1 MASHPCQQ
9 GKLGRTCLRP
19 QADPHVQPA
28 QRRIAEVSDHRR
40 PSRVRPI
47 TNEPHPSAATTAWAS
62 HCRYGTETSMSSL
75 WASLPHCLAERG
87 RDPDHDAAQ
96 VHCVRPLYSG
106 SERARLLGV
115 VGVTQDA
122 WWPPTFTPVLGRPLL
137 AASMIEVVARMCV
150 ARSRATPARRLRRP
164 EQQEWRSMEVHA
176 HEWAADSTHRAV

>member
-1 MASHPCQQ
+1 
-9 GKLGRTCLRP
+9 
-19 QADPHVQPA
+19 
-28 QRRIAEVSDHRR
+28 
-40 PSRVRPI
+40 
-47 TNEPHPSAATTAWAS
+47 
-62 HCRYGTETSMSSL
+62 MSSL
-75 WASLPHCLAERG
+75 WASLPHCLTASLNVDG
-87 RDPDHDAAQ
+87 ILIKMPHKFTAF
-96 VHCVRPLYSG
+96 VFCTSG

-150 ARSRATPARRLRRP
+150 ARSRATPACRLRRP